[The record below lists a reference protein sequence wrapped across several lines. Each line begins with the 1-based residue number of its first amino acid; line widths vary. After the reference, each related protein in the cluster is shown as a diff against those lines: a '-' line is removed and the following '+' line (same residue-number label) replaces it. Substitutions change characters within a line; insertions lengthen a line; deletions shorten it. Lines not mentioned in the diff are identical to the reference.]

1 MCKGMFTSGGQHTS
15 NSHKKKKSHMK
26 KVHIIIQNSYYSKL
40 LIIGGQNFNLK
51 LKFHLFHLCLTQI
64 KVSLVC

>member
-1 MCKGMFTSGGQHTS
+1 
-15 NSHKKKKSHMK
+15 MK